1 MKKLAKR
8 LLVLLLAL
16 ALLALGGM
24 AALQAQARSRRIRKG
39 AQNSLRPLF
48 FDHAYSFCSETAF
61 S

>member
-24 AALQAQARSRRIRKG
+24 AALQAKG
-39 AQNSLRPLF
+39 AQ
-48 FDHAYSFCSETAF
+48 
-61 S
+61 